1 MRESLHGPLFPISG
15 GDIHERTDTLS
26 AEREESVLPE
36 NQPRFLQFR
45 LSSIF
50 VLTFVMAAA
59 CSLLFSMPPMPGLLL
74 LLVFSAVFPAGDDHH
89 HLRTQLSADVL
100 HSLFPMGLLL
110 GTVCFLLTIVLIE
123 SDNLDR
129 CVRQLAGDENWLWFR
144 LIVGGVWVLS
154 VVTGLICVGATTGRR
169 TAGETLNRS
178 RKLQVENGG
187 GYP

>member
-1 MRESLHGPLFPISG
+1 MNEP
-15 GDIHERTDTLS
+15 DTLS

-50 VLTFVMAAA
+50 VLTFVVAAA

-74 LLVFSAVFPAGDDHH
+74 LLVFSMIFPAALTIIIIYGRSYQ
-89 HLRTQLSADVL
+89 RTFCIGA
-100 HSLFPMGLLL
+100 LFPMGLLL
-110 GTVCFLLTIVLIE
+110 GTVCFLLTVVLIE

-154 VVTGLICVGATTGRR
+154 VVTGLICVGVRR
-169 TAGETLNRS
+169 L
-178 RKLQVENGG
+178 VEER
-187 GYP
+187 PARR